1 MAQSRRILVGIKKVL
16 DYNARPQVRPDGSG
30 IASEGVKTSVNP
42 FDEIALEEALR
53 LRDKGVADEV
63 VALTIGPADCV
74 SQLRTALAMGANRA
88 IHVSC
93 VRPLD
98 SLVVART
105 ILKIVQR
112 EQPVLVLLGKQ
123 AVDDDNAQAGP
134 MVAAL
139 WGRGQA
145 TFASA
150 IEVSGE
156 RIRVTREIDSG
167 QQVIELDLPAVVTA
181 DLRLNEPRYV
191 KLPDIMRAKRQPIET
206 VEFDELGIDSV
217 QHQKA
222 TGYCVPPRR
231 AAGVR
236 VKDASELV
244 SILKQR
250 GLV

>member
-1 MAQSRRILVGIKKVL
+1 
-16 DYNARPQVRPDGSG
+16 
-30 IASEGVKTSVNP
+30 
-42 FDEIALEEALR
+42 
-53 LRDKGVADEV
+53 
-63 VALTIGPADCV
+63 
-74 SQLRTALAMGANRA
+74 
-88 IHVSC
+88 
-93 VRPLD
+93 
-98 SLVVART
+98 
-105 ILKIVQR
+105 
-112 EQPVLVLLGKQ
+112 
-123 AVDDDNAQAGP
+123 